1 MRITPFQYYQSI
13 LIQMIESEKNY
24 DTLPNF
30 TAADCV
36 RLLGIG
42 RNQYIDLMNQFKS
55 SKKFLGMIKKPI
67 KDLLPSKPCYSLFI
81 DFWWSVRPGYIT
93 EDDMKSMVTANEKSL
108 IDTILNESSK
118 IFIAGLFS
126 YEDVQR

>member
-67 KDLLPSKPCYSLFI
+67 KDLLPS
-81 DFWWSVRPGYIT
+81 RPVDRY
-93 EDDMKSMVTANEKSL
+93 
-108 IDTILNESSK
+108 
-118 IFIAGLFS
+118 
-126 YEDVQR
+126 VQI